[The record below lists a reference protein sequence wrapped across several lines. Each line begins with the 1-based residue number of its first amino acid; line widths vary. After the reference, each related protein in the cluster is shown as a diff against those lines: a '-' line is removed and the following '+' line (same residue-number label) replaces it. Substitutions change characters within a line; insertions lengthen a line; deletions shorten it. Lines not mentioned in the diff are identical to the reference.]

1 MEYFSEINLRRAQLA
16 VIAEYE
22 SEVKKISNS
31 DSDGVLISLLK
42 VFSINN
48 PLREKLCLLDAVSLP
63 LSQIC
68 HDTKSLLIEKYLETC
83 FVTCG
88 QPLPNQSFKTL
99 TLLVCKSRDTFYTFH
114 VTKALQK
121 PDKTWRFMLQNGEI
135 VRPFGRFALFSKII

>member
-31 DSDGVLISLLK
+31 DSNGVLVSLLK

-83 FVTCG
+83 FTPCG
-88 QPLPNQSFKTL
+88 KPCPNQSFKTL
-99 TLLVCKSRDTFYTFH
+99 TLLVCKSRDSFYTFH
-114 VTKALQK
+114 VTRATRKA
-121 PDKTWRFMLQNGEI
+121 DNTWRFHLQNGEI
-135 VRPFGRFALFSKII
+135 IRPFGVFGLFSKN

>member
-16 VIAEYE
+16 VISEYE

-31 DSDGVLISLLK
+31 DTDGVLVSLLR

-68 HDTKSLLIEKYLETC
+68 PDTKSLLIEKYLETC
-83 FVTCG
+83 FVDCG
-88 QPLPNQSFKTL
+88 RPQPNEQFKVL
-99 TLLVCKSRDTFYTFH
+99 TLLVCKSKDRFYTFH
-114 VTKALQK
+114 VTQAIKK
-121 PDKTWRFMLQNGEI
+121 PDNTWRFQLQNGDI
-135 VRPFGRFALFSKII
+135 IRPFGTFALFSKKT